1 VIGVVVRVED
11 VGEPPAKAGKLPLD
25 FRCIRRIDRG
35 GGAGLAVMQ
44 EQAVIVRSAD
54 ELMESETGHEGAQTF
69 LTIRV
74 NSLRAAVML
83 SPDGYR

>member
-1 VIGVVVRVED
+1 
-11 VGEPPAKAGKLPLD
+11 
-25 FRCIRRIDRG
+25 
-35 GGAGLAVMQ
+35 MQ

-54 ELMESETGHEGAQTF
+54 ELMESETGHERAQTF